1 MRILA
6 MAATIAALVLAMG
19 GTATAQ
25 AVPSTGPYYVIE
37 GDLNKA
43 FVMALGTR
51 DRLGEEANLTV
62 VVLLSDAA
70 QADSNG
76 VARLDMAYEFRCD
89 ENTLRNTR
97 SAFFRPDGS
106 LIQTLVNVA
115 EWEGISAGAM
125 SEKMRDYACEGTRP
139 GDETPVENLGV
150 LTDIYKTWVS
160 EQ

>member
-1 MRILA
+1 
-6 MAATIAALVLAMG
+6 MAATSAALALTLG

-25 AVPSTGPYYVIE
+25 SIPSTGPYYVIE

-43 FVMALGTR
+43 FIMALGTR
-51 DRLGEEANLTV
+51 DRLGEEASLSV
-62 VVLLSDAA
+62 IVLLSDAA

-125 SEKMRDYACEGTRP
+125 SEKMRDYACEGTLP
-139 GDETPVENLGV
+139 GDEAPVESLGV
-150 LTDIYKTWVS
+150 LTDIYRTWVS